1 MAGVKG
7 RSGGHNRK
15 RTEQLKAEGGIRKHR
30 HENRADVIIP
40 PASVS
45 TPEHLGEAG
54 RELFERIVATLPK
67 SLITKATIESLGMYA
82 DLWECYLSLRPQFL
96 ANPVDKDIRI
106 SYMSVV
112 DRIDKLGRQFGWTP
126 LSLSGIKVPEQP
138 DKDEDVF
145 ESLISRMSGNN

>member
-15 RTEQLKAEGGIRKHR
+15 RTEQLKAEGGLRKHR
-30 HENRADVIIP
+30 HENRADVLV
-40 PASVS
+40 PAAKVS
-45 TPEHLGEAG
+45 APSHLGEAG
-54 RELFERIVATLPK
+54 RELFDRIVDTLPK

-96 ANPVDKDIRI
+96 ADPIDKDIRI

-112 DRIDKLGRQFGWTP
+112 DRIDKIGRQFGWTP
-126 LSLSGIKVPEQP
+126 LALSGLKVPEKP
-138 DKDEDVF
+138 DEADDVF
-145 ESLISRMSGNN
+145 EALLSRMSGKN